1 MIQEIMGKWVI
12 PTTLLFAFL
21 LLFSC
26 QKSAKQ
32 AAPSIPAQSRSANER
47 PTGAAAPPMSTR
59 ALPGAAIAQSK
70 GANAPAAGAAPQ
82 SAGAAAQSASA
93 PPANQAQPA
102 KAASPQLTPAITLTQ
117 ESPPAQGEQ
126 PRAFASASSLMALD
140 HAKRLLPEDFKIGPL
155 GDDRGEKPD
164 ENSAIAAAEAFLQSI
179 VEGAVDTKL
188 LTPDSQG
195 IVADALTYSLQQG
208 YKPKS
213 YRLGAPKS
221 QDNGEITATVRM
233 FGADGSSE
241 GEIYIARAGKQ
252 WLVSDVQLSL
262 AQMAVKREPAK
273 DKFFPSAYRWLLEGN

>member
-1 MIQEIMGKWVI
+1 MIQEIVRKWVI
-12 PTTLLFAFL
+12 PTTILFACL

-26 QKSAKQ
+26 QKSGKQ
-32 AAPSIPAQSRSANER
+32 PAPSVPAQSRAANER
-47 PTGAAAPPMSTR
+47 PAGTGMPPMGTR
-59 ALPGAAIAQSK
+59 ALPGAAPQ
-70 GANAPAAGAAPQ
+70 GAG
-82 SAGAAAQSASA
+82 A

-102 KAASPQLTPAITLTQ
+102 KAASAQPTPGITLAQ
-117 ESPPAQGEQ
+117 ESSSPQGEQ
-126 PRAFASASSLMALD
+126 PRSFTSASSLMALG
-140 HAKRLLPEDFKIGPL
+140 HGKRLLPEDFKIGPL

-164 ENSAIAAAEAFLQSI
+164 ENSAIATAEAFLQSI

-221 QDNGEITATVRM
+221 QDNGDITATVRM
-233 FGADGSSE
+233 FSADGSSE